1 MKTHGGALFM
11 SDTNVTLAIMTEGW
25 QTYQS
30 ELSKALAPLS
40 NEQLALRAAPN
51 LRSID
56 ELVRH
61 IIAVR
66 AGWYHDVLREGDN
79 AFGAISHWD
88 EPGNPTRSASELV
101 NGLAVTWQ
109 VMQEALARYTPTDL
123 QVVFED
129 EWEGQKYTHTR
140 GWVVWH
146 VIEHDLH
153 HGGEI
158 GYSLGMH
165 GLQAPDI

>member
-1 MKTHGGALFM
+1 M

-25 QTYQS
+25 RAYQTLLS
-30 ELSKALAPLS
+30 EALAPLTP
-40 NEQLALRAAPN
+40 EQLALRTAPH

-56 ELVRH
+56 ELACH
-61 IIAVR
+61 IISVR
-66 AGWYHDVLREGDN
+66 AGWFHNILGEGDEE
-79 AFGAISHWD
+79 FGAYHEWD
-88 EPGNPTRSASELV
+88 KPGAPARTASELV

-109 VMQEALARYTPTDL
+109 GMRAALARFTPEDL
-123 QVVFED
+123 AQTVTGERK
-129 EWEGQKYTHTR
+129 GQTFAYQR

-165 GLQAPDI
+165 GLKALDL

>member
-1 MKTHGGALFM
+1 M

-30 ELSKALAPLS
+30 KLSKALAPLS
-40 NEQLALRAAPN
+40 DEQLALRAAPN

-56 ELVRH
+56 ELARH

-66 AGWYHDVLREGDN
+66 AGWYHDVLREGDD
-79 AFGAISHWD
+79 AFGALSHWD

-109 VMQEALARYTPTDL
+109 VMQEALARYRPADL
-123 QVVFED
+123 QVVFEE
-129 EWEGQKYTHTR
+129 EWEGQKYTHRR

-165 GLQAPDI
+165 SLQAPDI

>member
-1 MKTHGGALFM
+1 M
-11 SDTNVTLAIMTEGW
+11 SETNVTLAIMSQGW
-25 QTYQS
+25 QSYQNHLS
-30 ELSKALAPLS
+30 EALAPLS
-40 NEQLALRAAPN
+40 AEQLALSAAPN

-56 ELVRH
+56 ELARH

-66 AGWYHDVLREGDN
+66 AGWYHVVLHEGDD
-79 AFGAISHWD
+79 AFSAISHWD
-88 EPGNPTRSASELV
+88 EPGNPPRSASELV

-109 VMQEALARYTPTDL
+109 VMQEALARYTPSDL
-123 QVVFED
+123 QKVFEE
-129 EWEGQKYTHTR
+129 EWEGQTYTHKC

-165 GLQAPDI
+165 GLQALDI